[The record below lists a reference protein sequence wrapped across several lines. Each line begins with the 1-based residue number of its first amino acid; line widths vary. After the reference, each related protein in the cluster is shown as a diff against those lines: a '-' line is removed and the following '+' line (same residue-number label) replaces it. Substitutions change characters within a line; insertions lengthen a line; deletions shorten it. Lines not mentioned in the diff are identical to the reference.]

1 MWENKVNIYNV
12 FELRAKT
19 TCYFGVG
26 ALSKIKDIAEESKKK
41 GINKTIVITDEVAY
55 NITGAKAAVEEA
67 FKSAGIE
74 WVVFTDITPNPTVEQ
89 IDAATDLG
97 KSFGAQMVL
106 GIGGGSPIDSAKSVA
121 ILLEYTD
128 KNATEL
134 YEQKFIPEKAKPII
148 AINTTHGTG
157 TEVDRFAV
165 ASIVEKGYKPAI
177 AYDCIYPT
185 YAIDDPA
192 LMKTLPY
199 NQTKFTA
206 IDAINHVTEAATTL
220 AASPYS
226 ILFAKE
232 TIRLITRYLPQA
244 LAHPDDLVARY
255 YLLYASSIAGIS
267 FDNGLLHFTH
277 ALEHPL
283 SALKPDL
290 AHGLGLA
297 MLLPA
302 VVKAIYPAMPE
313 VLAEIYEPLVP
324 GLKGIPGEA
333 EKIAGGIEKWL
344 FGLGITEKLEDAGF
358 TENDIPKLV
367 ELALTTPSLDLLLS
381 QAPIK
386 ATSETIEKIY
396 RESLKPLA

>member
-226 ILFAKE
+226 ILLAKE

-313 VLAEIYEPLVP
+313 VLAEIYEPIVP

-333 EKIAGGIEKWL
+333 EKIAVGIEKWM

>member
-313 VLAEIYEPLVP
+313 VLAEIYEPIVP
-324 GLKGIPGEA
+324 RLEGIPGEA
-333 EKIAGGIEKWL
+333 DKIAVGIEKWL

>member
-226 ILFAKE
+226 ILLAKE

-333 EKIAGGIEKWL
+333 EKIAEGIEKWL

>member
-226 ILFAKE
+226 ILLAKE

-313 VLAEIYEPLVP
+313 VLAEIYEPIVP

-358 TENDIPKLV
+358 TENDVPKLV

>member
-226 ILFAKE
+226 ILLAKE

-313 VLAEIYEPLVP
+313 VLAEIYEPIVP
-324 GLKGIPGEA
+324 GLEGIPGEA

>member
-226 ILFAKE
+226 ILLAKE

-313 VLAEIYEPLVP
+313 VLAEIYEPIVP
-324 GLKGIPGEA
+324 GLEGIPGEA
-333 EKIAGGIEKWL
+333 DKIAVGIEKWL

>member
-148 AINTTHGTG
+148 AINTTQ
-157 TEVDRFAV
+157 
-165 ASIVEKGYKPAI
+165 K
-177 AYDCIYPT
+177 
-185 YAIDDPA
+185 
-192 LMKTLPY
+192 
-199 NQTKFTA
+199 
-206 IDAINHVTEAATTL
+206 
-220 AASPYS
+220 
-226 ILFAKE
+226 
-232 TIRLITRYLPQA
+232 
-244 LAHPDDLVARY
+244 
-255 YLLYASSIAGIS
+255 
-267 FDNGLLHFTH
+267 
-277 ALEHPL
+277 
-283 SALKPDL
+283 
-290 AHGLGLA
+290 
-297 MLLPA
+297 
-302 VVKAIYPAMPE
+302 
-313 VLAEIYEPLVP
+313 
-324 GLKGIPGEA
+324 
-333 EKIAGGIEKWL
+333 
-344 FGLGITEKLEDAGF
+344 
-358 TENDIPKLV
+358 
-367 ELALTTPSLDLLLS
+367 
-381 QAPIK
+381 
-386 ATSETIEKIY
+386 
-396 RESLKPLA
+396 

>member
-226 ILFAKE
+226 ILLAKE

-313 VLAEIYEPLVP
+313 VLAEIYEPIVP
-324 GLKGIPGEA
+324 GLEGIPGEA
-333 EKIAGGIEKWL
+333 EKIAEGIEKWL

-386 ATSETIEKIY
+386 ATSETIERIY

>member
-226 ILFAKE
+226 ILLAKE

-313 VLAEIYEPLVP
+313 VLAEIYEPIVP
-324 GLKGIPGEA
+324 RLEGIPGEA
-333 EKIAGGIEKWL
+333 DKIAVGIEKWL

>member
-226 ILFAKE
+226 ILLAKE

-313 VLAEIYEPLVP
+313 VLAEIYEPIVP
-324 GLKGIPGEA
+324 GLEGIPGEA
-333 EKIAGGIEKWL
+333 EKIAVGIEKWL

>member
-55 NITGAKAAVEEA
+55 NITGAKVAVEEA

-226 ILFAKE
+226 ILLAKE

-313 VLAEIYEPLVP
+313 VLAEIYEPIVP
-324 GLKGIPGEA
+324 GLEGIPGEA
-333 EKIAGGIEKWL
+333 EKIAEGIEKWL

>member
-1 MWENKVNIYNV
+1 MWESKVDIYNV
-12 FELRAKT
+12 FELRGRT
-19 TCYFGVG
+19 LCYFGVG
-26 ALSKIKDIAEESKKK
+26 AINKIKDIAEELKKK
-41 GINKTIVITDEVAY
+41 GVSKAIVITDEIAY
-55 NITGAKAAVEEA
+55 TVTGAKDVVEEA
-67 FKSAGIE
+67 FRNAGIE
-74 WVVFTDITPNPTVEQ
+74 WTVFTDITPNPTVEQ
-89 IDAATDLG
+89 IDIATDLG
-97 KSFGAQMVL
+97 KSFGAEVVV

-128 KNATEL
+128 KDATEL
-134 YEQKFIPEKAKPII
+134 YEQKFVPEKAKPII

-165 ASIVEKGYKPAI
+165 ASILEKDYKPAL

-220 AASPYS
+220 VASPYS
-226 ILFAKE
+226 ILLAKE
-232 TIRLITRYLPQA
+232 TIRLISRYLPQA

-255 YLLYASSIAGIS
+255 YLLYASAIAGIS

-297 MLLPA
+297 ILLPA
-302 VVKAIYPAMPE
+302 VVKAIYPAVPE
-313 VLAEIYEPLVP
+313 VLAEIYEPIVP

-333 EKIAGGIEKWL
+333 DKVAKGIEKWL
-344 FGLGITEKLEDAGF
+344 FDLGITEKLVDVGF
-358 TENDIPKLV
+358 SENDIPKLV
-367 ELALTTPSLDLLLS
+367 ELALNTPSLGLLLS

-386 ATSETIEKIY
+386 ATEQTIEKIY

>member
-226 ILFAKE
+226 ILLAKE

-333 EKIAGGIEKWL
+333 DKIAEGIEKWL

-386 ATSETIEKIY
+386 ATSETIERIY

>member
-226 ILFAKE
+226 ILLAKE

-313 VLAEIYEPLVP
+313 VLAEIYEPIVP

-333 EKIAGGIEKWL
+333 EKIAEGIEKWL